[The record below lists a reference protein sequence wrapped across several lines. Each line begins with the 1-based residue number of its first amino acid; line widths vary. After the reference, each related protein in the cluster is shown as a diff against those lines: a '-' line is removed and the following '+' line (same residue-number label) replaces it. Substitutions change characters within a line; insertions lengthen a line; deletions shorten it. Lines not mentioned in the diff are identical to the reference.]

1 MDLELADRSIAIVP
15 AAIPISQSEIT
26 TTTPAIL
33 QAPSL
38 VSALPSY
45 KDTFLGDIQANTP
58 VDVEIIEEEDIDL
71 LDSDVTRSLI
81 DGIISIEFSERV
93 QSLAVK
99 SLDNT
104 VVLKLLDRRIGYNTL
119 RTRFDLALPL
129 STQVIDPPAQQFAKP
144 FGPWMLVKRRGR
156 KSIRKETKPPNDKFR
171 VGIEG
176 SRFNL
181 IFDVDGEETLA
192 ASKEQSILPSSSPA
206 IPTPVSACVPASPR
220 EVPNQG
226 MDFEV
231 PIDNVNVDI
240 AAPRNLGKKPVV
252 PRPLRSTISPSVSP
266 PKSSV
271 SPSVRKSHEKRVH

>member
-38 VSALPSY
+38 VVEYESLPTICFECGKY
-45 KDTFLGDIQANTP
+45 GNVRDIC
-58 VDVEIIEEEDIDL
+58 L
-71 LDSDVTRSLI
+71 L
-81 DGIISIEFSERV
+81 
-93 QSLAVK
+93 
-99 SLDNT
+99 
-104 VVLKLLDRRIGYNTL
+104 VLNSVS
-119 RTRFDLALPL
+119 DLALPL